1 MRRPVGCAE
10 AEIIPVVT
18 VLKVLLWVS
27 LGLLVWTHLGY
38 ALFAAALARIRPRPL
53 RKADVT
59 PEVSVIVAAH
69 DEESVI
75 EQRIENL
82 LAQDY
87 PPKRLHVVV
96 ASDGSTDR
104 TDELVRAVAAREPRV
119 SLLRR
124 PREGKVAAQN
134 AAVRETEDEIVAF
147 TDANSLWAPDTLRA
161 LVRAF
166 ADEHVA
172 YACGQL
178 RLAANQPNQEGL
190 YWRYET
196 WLRKQEAALGSITA
210 GNGAVYA
217 LRRADYVEHRFG
229 HDFGLPYQLVSRGR
243 RAVYVPEAVAHE
255 KAASAPEEEYRRKV
269 RMFSRAWRHVLAGR
283 IFRGVG
289 ALYAFELFSHRILRY
304 ASGLLHVVLLAT
316 SLALVR
322 QGLVYEIALSA
333 QLAWL
338 VLAAAGRLRIPIPG
352 AKLAYYYFLVTWA
365 TVAGLLSY
373 LRSGVP
379 VTWEKAEGTR

>member
-1 MRRPVGCAE
+1 
-10 AEIIPVVT
+10 VT
-18 VLKVLLWVS
+18 VLKVLFWVS
-27 LGLLVWTHLGY
+27 LGLLVWTHIGY
-38 ALFAAALARIRPRPL
+38 ALFAAVVARVRPRPV

-59 PEVSVIVAAH
+59 PNVSVIVAAH

-75 EQRIENL
+75 ERRLENL

-87 PPKRLHVVV
+87 PPESFDVVV
-96 ASDGSTDR
+96 ASDGSADR
-104 TDELVRAVAAREPRV
+104 TDGLVEAVAAREPRV

-134 AAVRETEDEIVAF
+134 AAVRETKAEIVAF
-147 TDANSLWAPDTLRA
+147 TDANALWAPDTLRA

-166 ADEHVA
+166 ADVDVA

-178 RLAANQPNQEGL
+178 RLTANEGSQEGL

-196 WLRKQEAALGSITA
+196 WLRKQEAGLGSITA

-217 LRRADYVEHRFG
+217 LRREDYVEHRFG
-229 HDFGLPYQLVSRGR
+229 HDFGLPYQLVRRGR
-243 RAVYVPEAVAHE
+243 RAVYLPEAVAYE
-255 KAASAPEEEYRRKV
+255 KPASAPEEEYRRKV
-269 RMFSRAWRHVLAGR
+269 RMFSRAWRHVLAGP

-289 ALYAFELFSHRILRY
+289 PLYAFELFSHRILRY
-304 ASGLLHVVLLAT
+304 ASGLLHVVLLVT
-316 SLALVR
+316 NVVLVR
-322 QGLVYEIALSA
+322 QGLVYELALSA
-333 QLAWL
+333 QVVWL
-338 VLAAAGRLRIPIPG
+338 VLAVAGRFRIPIPG

-365 TVAGLLSY
+365 TVAGLVRY

-379 VTWEKAEGTR
+379 VTWEKAEGKR